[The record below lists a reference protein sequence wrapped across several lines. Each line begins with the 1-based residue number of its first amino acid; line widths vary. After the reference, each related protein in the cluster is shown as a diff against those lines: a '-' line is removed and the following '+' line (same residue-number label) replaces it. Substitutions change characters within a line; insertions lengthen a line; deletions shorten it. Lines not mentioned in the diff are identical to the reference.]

1 VIFSPWGIG
10 SNAPEGSNAYLRSQH
25 RLIHAGARRNRRV
38 CSRRGGGRARGW
50 PVGGRREPGAP
61 ADAQALPV
69 PTSPAPPAQGNLLWQ
84 VPLADLSA
92 TRERPIFSPSRRPP
106 APLVATVAKPASPV
120 PPNPQ
125 RPPLTL
131 VGTIVGETTRIGVF
145 IEENTHN
152 MVRLPIGAGHE
163 GWILR
168 LVTARGVRLEK
179 SDQAVTLT
187 LRPDDLVLT
196 KDAEEIP
203 VAEAIP
209 PFGIQAGKQGSF
221 ERFGPN

>member
-1 VIFSPWGIG
+1 MHISARSTASFMLALAVI
-10 SNAPEGSNAYLRSQH
+10 AA
-25 RLIHAGARRNRRV
+25 HAAVEAAVEPAAG
-38 CSRRGGGRARGW
+38 
-50 PVGGRREPGAP
+50 PGAP
-61 ADAQALPV
+61 ADEQVVPVLP
-69 PTSPAPPAQGNLLWQ
+69 SPAPLTRGNPLWA

-152 MVRLPIGAGHE
+152 MVRLSIGAGHE

-168 LVTARGVRLEK
+168 LVTAQGVRLEK